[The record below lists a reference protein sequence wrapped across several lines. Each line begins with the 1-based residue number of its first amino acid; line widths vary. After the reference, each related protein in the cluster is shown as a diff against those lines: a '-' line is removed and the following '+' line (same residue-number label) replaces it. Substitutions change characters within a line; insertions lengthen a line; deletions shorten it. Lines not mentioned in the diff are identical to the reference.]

1 MELEQINA
9 LISERTGVPVSLLD
23 GKTAEE
29 NINKARALIKYRGN
43 PERPTEKKL
52 STKEQFAA
60 WINTAYGEDQS
71 GQDADPAA
79 AALDIIAEELRIA
92 NGGYPQLKDGG
103 EIDPSLLPDPRPT
116 SEIFAEWF
124 SDKTAW
130 DPRKDSEGWIPLG

>member
-43 PERPTEKKL
+43 SGPHAEKKL
-52 STKEQFAA
+52 STSEQFAA
-60 WINTAYGEDQS
+60 WLEEAYGDNQG
-71 GQDADPAA
+71 GQDTDPAA
-79 AALDIIAEELRIA
+79 AALDSIAEELRIA
-92 NGGYPQLKDGG
+92 NGGYPQLEDGG
-103 EIDPSLLPDPRPT
+103 EIDPSLLPDSRPT

-130 DPRKDSEGWIPLG
+130 DPRKDSEGWIHLT